1 MDWNEMWNWINSN
14 YAQLGVTGL
23 LFLETGKSLF
33 KSLGF
38 NKLLSMTVK
47 PITTSNNV
55 VFTKV
60 NDLMATVNKL
70 TPLING
76 LIDSNTSKD
85 AKIETLSNLVVDL
98 AAVANVP
105 LEAKQA
111 FFNGIVQA
119 KVVSESATLVL
130 QKMIEAKQRQDAS
143 VQVSNDL
150 AITALIQT
158 GV

>member
-1 MDWNEMWNWINSN
+1 MVWNDIISWVNSN
-14 YAQLGVTGL
+14 FAELGVTGL
-23 LFLETGKSLF
+23 LLLETGKSIF

-38 NKLLSMTVK
+38 NKMLSMTVK

-55 VFTKV
+55 VFSKV
-60 NDLMATVNKL
+60 NDLMGTVKSLL
-70 TPLING
+70 TVVNELKDANV
-76 LIDSNTSKD
+76 SKD

-130 QKMIEAKQRQDAS
+130 QKMIEAKTRQDSQA
-143 VQVSNDL
+143 QVLNDST
-150 AITALIQT
+150 ITALQN

>member
-1 MDWNEMWNWINSN
+1 MVWNDIISWVNSN
-14 YAQLGVTGL
+14 FAELGVTGL
-23 LFLETGKSLF
+23 LLLETGKSIF

-38 NKLLSMTVK
+38 NKMLSMTVK

-55 VFTKV
+55 VFSKV
-60 NDLMATVNKL
+60 TDLMATVKTLMTAVNDL
-70 TPLING
+70 TN
-76 LIDSNTSKD
+76 SNTSKD

-130 QKMIEAKQRQDAS
+130 QKMIEAKSRQDSQA
-143 VQVSNDL
+143 QVLNDST
-150 AITALIQT
+150 ITALQN

>member
-1 MDWNEMWNWINSN
+1 MVWNDIISWVNSN
-14 YAQLGVTGL
+14 FAELGVTGL
-23 LFLETGKSLF
+23 LLLETGKSIF

-38 NKLLSMTVK
+38 NKMLSMTVK

-55 VFTKV
+55 VFSKV

-70 TPLING
+70 APLVNQ

-130 QKMIEAKQRQDAS
+130 QKMIEAKQRQDS
-143 VQVSNDL
+143 IIQVSNDS
-150 AITALIQT
+150 AIDALIT
-158 GV
+158 NGA